1 MLIIKVNVLD
11 VYLNIEHLEEYVLK
25 MFLIVW
31 SIILKLHYVLDV
43 LMDLLFNLM
52 VSPAPEV
59 ILIAY
64 LIVLMEDVLN
74 VCKDTTSEIDA
85 LPFLQAAFLLAIM
98 DYVLPVFNNLS
109 YSQDIVWEEFNFA
122 QYTTQPVALSA
133 FPATISSTIS
143 ANNIQ

>member
-25 MFLIVW
+25 MFLIVL

-98 DYVLPVFNNLS
+98 GYALPAFNNLS
-109 YSQDIVWEEFNFA
+109 YSQDIA
-122 QYTTQPVALSA
+122 
-133 FPATISSTIS
+133 
-143 ANNIQ
+143 

>member
-1 MLIIKVNVLD
+1 MLDVYKVMKLIKIKDVILNIVKLLIIKVNVLD

-43 LMDLLFNLM
+43 LMDLLWNLM
-52 VSPAPEV
+52 VSPVPEV

-64 LIVLMEDVLN
+64 LIVLMEDVPH
-74 VCKDTTSEIDA
+74 VCKDTTLEIDA
-85 LPFLQAAFLLAIM
+85 LPFLQDAFLLAIM

-109 YSQDIVWEEFNFA
+109 YSQDIV
-122 QYTTQPVALSA
+122 
-133 FPATISSTIS
+133 
-143 ANNIQ
+143 